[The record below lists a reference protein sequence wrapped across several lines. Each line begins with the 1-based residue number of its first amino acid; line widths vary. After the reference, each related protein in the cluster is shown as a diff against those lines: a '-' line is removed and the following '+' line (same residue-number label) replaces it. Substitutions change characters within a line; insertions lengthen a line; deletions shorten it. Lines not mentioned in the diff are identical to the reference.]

1 MVFKF
6 EKALRPSG
14 CHNASEQT
22 TAYMTGR
29 TANCFEPKRGEVIAR
44 VCALRRVFAREHHRA
59 TQNTTPRLLLYH
71 FSPSLATPCTRAHSR
86 FVVRCWQS
94 LRLAGARERRETE
107 QWIFMYTTQRS
118 TNQKIR
124 RKTWRYYR
132 TNRHRKSL
140 FWPLPSEDGVGL
152 SVCNLLTHF
161 TITVLRRVL
170 LVCNTAE
177 KFADMFQEENH
188 NVTWS

>member
-59 TQNTTPRLLLYH
+59 TQNTTPRLLLYL
-71 FSPSLATPCTRAHSR
+71 FSPSLATPSYPVYTRT
-86 FVVRCWQS
+86 
-94 LRLAGARERRETE
+94 LT
-107 QWIFMYTTQRS
+107 
-118 TNQKIR
+118 
-124 RKTWRYYR
+124 
-132 TNRHRKSL
+132 
-140 FWPLPSEDGVGL
+140 
-152 SVCNLLTHF
+152 VCCSLLTEF
-161 TITVLRRVL
+161 AVSRCEGKARNRTVNIHVYDPKVNQSKNSKKNLAILSDQSPSKKLVLALALRRWRRFERV
-170 LVCNTAE
+170 
-177 KFADMFQEENH
+177 
-188 NVTWS
+188 